1 MTAESND
8 VVVLTGSRKNKW
20 NLKISWREIPDWGFL
35 VRLEYFENSF
45 YSYNP
50 AKRQ

>member
-8 VVVLTGSRKNKW
+8 VVMLTGSRKNKW

-35 VRLEYFENSF
+35 VRLEYF
-45 YSYNP
+45 
-50 AKRQ
+50 